1 MEKSLLKKSGVIEG
15 FYGIPWSFEQR
26 KSIIESLSFLG
37 LGRYIYAPKDD
48 PYHNIKWRELYPEK
62 ELNDLKAL
70 VEIANEK
77 EVDFVWAIHPG
88 QNLISFE
95 DYDNE
100 IEKLYK
106 KYDQLHQ
113 IGVKSFALCMDDI
126 DRDLAY
132 EDRNNHLKLVND
144 IIKFISNYENK
155 RLLFVHPWY
164 NGDWIDEKG
173 QEYFDI
179 FSEVENL
186 DIMWTGYNVVVPIT
200 NKSNDY
206 FKSLTSKDPDIWFN
220 WPVNDYRRSEIYM
233 EVFEYYD
240 SRDINFNSIYLNPMN
255 QAELSKLSIYQV
267 RDYLENPQIYD
278 PAKSFKNALSY
289 LDEAVAEDLKLIS
302 DSFYGSDVYLRKD
315 EKKFLAENEIK
326 TAYEAKDYEK
336 LSALV
341 NGKIKAL
348 DNYFNNY
355 TNKSLYDEVKPFF
368 EGLHLVLKAIN
379 ALLEEDKEKGQEYFE
394 KSKECQVKILK
405 EFKNDEIVFRQ
416 VSVSE
421 TLIKIYEDLL
431 GK

>member
-62 ELNDLKAL
+62 ELNDLKSL

-132 EDRNNHLKLVND
+132 EDRENHLKLVTD
-144 IIKFISNYENK
+144 IIKFISNYENN

-186 DIMWTGYNVVVPIT
+186 DIMWTGYNVVVPLT
-200 NKSNDY
+200 SKSNAY
-206 FKSLTSKDPDIWFN
+206 FKTLTNKDPDIWFN

-240 SRDINFNSIYLNPMN
+240 STDINFNSIYLNPMN

-267 RDYLENPQIYD
+267 RDYLENPQNYD
-278 PAKSFKNALSY
+278 PFKSFEKALAY
-289 LDEAVAEDLKLIS
+289 LDDAVAKDLKVIS

-336 LSALV
+336 LSTLV
-341 NGKIKAL
+341 NEKIEAL

-368 EGLHLVLKAIN
+368 EGLHFVLKAIKS
-379 ALLEEDKEKGQEYFE
+379 LLEEDKEQGEEYFD

-421 TLIKIYEDLL
+421 TLIKIYEDLI